1 MELLAPF
8 AITNW
13 RKTLGPTDPEVAT
26 SEAPNSIRAHFGT
39 DKTYNAAH
47 GSDSPEAAQRVFK
60 KRTYIYLTLFWS
72 NCGMFFN
79 EGTELYFQEFDELLG
94 AFESPHAL
102 SS

>member
-13 RKTLGPTDPEVAT
+13 RKTLGPTDPEVAA

-47 GSDSPEAAQRVFK
+47 GSDSPEAAQRVLLLILKVNKF
-60 KRTYIYLTLFWS
+60 IACFLIVLFF
-72 NCGMFFN
+72 G
-79 EGTELYFQEFDELLG
+79 
-94 AFESPHAL
+94 
-102 SS
+102 

>member
-13 RKTLGPTDPEVAT
+13 RKTLGPTDPEVAA

-47 GSDSPEAAQRVFK
+47 GSDSPEAAQRV
-60 KRTYIYLTLFWS
+60 
-72 NCGMFFN
+72 
-79 EGTELYFQEFDELLG
+79 LLLISKVNKFI
-94 AFESPHAL
+94 ACF
-102 SS
+102 